1 MQLSDYRFDLPPEL
15 IAQYPAKQRTAS
27 RLLHVGTSGA
37 ITDLHFPDC
46 LTHMQSGDVLVL
58 NDTKV
63 IPARLFGKKETGG
76 QVEILI
82 ERVLNDS
89 QLLAQV
95 RASKS
100 PKQGVK
106 LFIEGDAAAHLTVT
120 GRQDNFFELSV
131 SGVNDIYHWLDR
143 VGSLPLPPYIERSD
157 EHEDITRYQ
166 TVFAK
171 DKGAV
176 AAPTAGLHF
185 DEALLQTIKAKG
197 VIICTVTLH
206 VGAGTYQPVRVDN
219 VLEHKMHRERLS
231 VNQQTC
237 DVINQARSQG
247 KKIIA
252 VGTTVVRSLETAAQ
266 HSQGEKLQVLSEL
279 LLLQPF
285 TGETDIFICPGY
297 DFQMIDK
304 LITNFHL
311 SESTLLMLV
320 SALCGRDVIMTSYAH
335 AIAEK
340 YRFFSYGD
348 AMLLE
353 KSGSNRLDQI
363 KS

>member
-1 MQLSDYRFDLPPEL
+1 MHLSDYQFDLPAEL
-15 IAQYPAKQRTAS
+15 IAQYPADQRTAS
-27 RLLHVGTSGA
+27 RLLYLNAAGEVA
-37 ITDLHFPDC
+37 DLGFPDC
-46 LTHMQSGDVLVL
+46 VTQMQSGDVLVL

-63 IPARLFGKKETGG
+63 IPARLFGQKSTGG
-76 QVEILI
+76 QVEVLI
-82 ERVLNDS
+82 ERILNDT

-95 RASKS
+95 RASKA
-100 PKQGVK
+100 PKAGSK
-106 LFIEGDAAAHLTVT
+106 LFIQGDTDAYLTVT

-131 SGVNDIYHWLDR
+131 AGVSDIYNWLDR

-157 EHEDITRYQ
+157 EHEDISRYQ

-185 DEALLQTIKAKG
+185 DEELLQTIKAKG
-197 VIICTVTLH
+197 VHVCTVTLH
-206 VGAGTYQPVRVDN
+206 VGAGTYQPVRVEN

-237 DVINQARSQG
+237 DVINKARANGRQV
-247 KKIIA
+247 IA

-266 HSQGEKLQVLSEL
+266 QSMTLDSDDLENANSQLQLK
-279 LLLQPF
+279 PF
-285 TGETDIFICPGY
+285 SGETEIFIYPGFT
-297 DFQMIDK
+297 FQIIDK

-320 SALCGRDVIMTSYAH
+320 SAFSGREAIMKAYAH

-353 KSGSNRLDQI
+353 RNR
-363 KS
+363 SSTE